1 MERHSLPPLQPSKG
15 EDSQSLRS
23 AVELP
28 STPAQMKRQS
38 SCEEARTKADSLA
51 ALIAACW
58 DRKNLKTNHSPF

>member
-51 ALIAACW
+51 ALIAAC
-58 DRKNLKTNHSPF
+58 